1 MNQLQSKRKSRLRIF
16 PAHRKDKNSL
26 QYWWKAAHPL
36 KVIRNFIL
44 IHLAR
49 FMPSMKL
56 KNFLYRSIGMKV
68 GPHVSVG
75 LMAMFDVFFPE
86 EITIGA
92 NCIIGYNTVILGH
105 EFLIEEWRR
114 GPVVIGD
121 NVLIGA
127 NCTILPGVR
136 VGDGAVISAMSLVNK
151 DVPAGMAVGGVP
163 ISPLGRGG
171 ERENL

>member
-1 MNQLQSKRKSRLRIF
+1 MSQLHSNRKSRLQVF
-16 PAHRKDKNSL
+16 PAREKGKNPL
-26 QYWWKAAHPL
+26 QYWWKAVHPA
-36 KVIRNFIL
+36 KVIRNFIIIFL
-44 IHLAR
+44 GR
-49 FMPSMKL
+49 FTPSMKV
-56 KNFLYRSIGMKV
+56 KNFLYRSVGMKI
-68 GPHVSVG
+68 GPHVSIG

-86 EITIGA
+86 EINIGA
-92 NCIIGYNTVILGH
+92 NCVIGYNSVILGH

-121 NVLIGA
+121 NVIIGA

-163 ISPLGRGG
+163 ISPLGETGA
-171 ERENL
+171 E

>member
-1 MNQLQSKRKSRLRIF
+1 MSQLQSNRKSRLQVF
-16 PAHRKDKNSL
+16 PAREKGKNPL
-26 QYWWKAAHPL
+26 QYWWKAVHPA
-36 KVIRNFIL
+36 KVIRNFI
-44 IHLAR
+44 IIFLAR
-49 FMPSMKL
+49 FTPSMKV
-56 KNFLYRSIGMKV
+56 KNLLYRSLGMKV
-68 GPHVSVG
+68 GPHVSIG

-92 NCIIGYNTVILGH
+92 NCVIGYNTVILGH

-121 NVLIGA
+121 NVIIGA

-163 ISPLGRGG
+163 ISPLVEIGAK
-171 ERENL
+171 ENL

>member
-1 MNQLQSKRKSRLRIF
+1 MSQLQSNRKSRLRIF
-16 PAHRKDKNSL
+16 PAHQKGKNSL
-26 QYWWKAAHPL
+26 QYWWKAAHPA
-36 KVIRNFIL
+36 KVIRNFI
-44 IHLAR
+44 IIFLAR
-49 FMPSMKL
+49 FTPSMKL
-56 KNFLYRSIGMKV
+56 KSLLYRSVGVKV

-92 NCIIGYNTVILGH
+92 NCVIGYNTVILGH

-121 NVLIGA
+121 NVIIGA

-136 VGDGAVISAMSLVNK
+136 IGDGAAISAMSLVNK

-163 ISPLGRGG
+163 ISPLGRAGK
-171 ERENL
+171 RESS